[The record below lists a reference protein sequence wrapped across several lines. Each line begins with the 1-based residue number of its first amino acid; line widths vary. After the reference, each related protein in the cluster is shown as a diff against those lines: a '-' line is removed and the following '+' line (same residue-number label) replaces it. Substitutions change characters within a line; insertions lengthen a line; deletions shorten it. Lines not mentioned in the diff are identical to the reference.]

1 MNQLQTFNNN
11 MFGELPVIIVDGVE
25 WFGATEAATAL
36 TFSNPYKAIDN
47 HVETEDLTVHTVLTN
62 GGQQNKKFINESG
75 LYALIFGA
83 AKQGNNPEIKDK
95 AKAYKR
101 WVTSEVL
108 PAIRKNGSY
117 GVDLEG
123 LSPLL
128 QLMIQTEQR
137 QKQLELAQQQQAAQI
152 ETITETF
159 LERDENWRNRMNGL
173 MKGAS
178 FRMGGNYQE
187 LRNRSYEMLEQRG
200 RCDLNKR
207 LRNLVER
214 LESQGATKSQIK
226 GTSRMDVIEA
236 DARLKEIYT
245 TIVKE
250 LSIGTIV
257 REAK

>member
-11 MFGELPVIIVDGVE
+11 MFGELPVIVVNGVE

-36 TFSNPYKAIDN
+36 SFSDPHKAINN
-47 HVETEDLTVHTVLTN
+47 HVDEDDSTVHPVTDAL
-62 GGQQNKKFINESG
+62 GRSQNKKFINESG

-83 AKQGNNPEIKDK
+83 AKQGNNQEIKEK

-108 PAIRKNGSY
+108 PSIRKTGGY
-117 GVDLEG
+117 GIDTSE

-128 QLMIQTEQR
+128 QLMIQNEQR
-137 QKQLELAQQQQAAQI
+137 QKALEAEQQHQAAQI
-152 ETITETF
+152 ETIKETF
-159 LERDENWRNRMNGL
+159 LQPDEDWRKKMNAL
-173 MKGAS
+173 IKGAA
-178 FRMGGNYQE
+178 FRLGGNYQE
-187 LRNRSYEMLEQRG
+187 LRRRSYEMLEQRG
-200 RCDLNKR
+200 RCDLDKR

-214 LESQGATKSQIK
+214 LELQGATKTQLRN
-226 GTSRMDVIEA
+226 TSRMDVIEA

-250 LSIGTIV
+250 LSIGTMV
-257 REAK
+257 

>member
-1 MNQLQTFNNN
+1 MDQLQTFNNSV
-11 MFGELPVIIVDGVE
+11 FGELPIIIVDKVE

-36 TFSNPYKAIDN
+36 SFANPYDAIKN
-47 HVETEDLTVHTVLTN
+47 HVDNDDLAVHEVTDNL
-62 GGQQNKKFINESG
+62 GRKQKKKFTTESG

-83 AKQGNNPEIKDK
+83 ARQGNNLEIKEK

-101 WVTSEVL
+101 WVTNEVL
-108 PAIRKNGSY
+108 PSIRKTGSY

-137 QKQLELAQQQQAAQI
+137 QKQLEATQQQQAEQI
-152 ETITETF
+152 DTIKETF
-159 LERDENWRNRMNGL
+159 MQRDEDWRNKMNSL
-173 MKGAS
+173 MKGAA

-187 LRNRSYEMLEQRG
+187 LRRRSYDVLEERA
-200 RCDLNKR
+200 RCDLDKR

-214 LESQGATKSQIK
+214 LEAQGATKTQLK
-226 GTSRMDVIEA
+226 NTTRMTVIEA
-236 DARLKEIYT
+236 DPKLKEIYT

-250 LSIGTIV
+250 LSIGTMV
-257 REAK
+257 